1 MTRSN
6 LDLKALDS
14 AHHLHPFT
22 THHELREHGP
32 RVITRAEGVY
42 IYDEHGAKILDGM
55 AGLWC
60 VQLGYGRLELVDAAT
75 EAMKTLSYYNLFFQT
90 TTPYAAKLADLIA
103 QKTPAGLDQIF
114 FGCSGSEAVDSAIKL
129 IWYYWN
135 LQGKPEKKAIISRE
149 RAYHGST
156 VAAASLSGLPF
167 MQGIFDLP
175 LPRFH
180 HVGPTPHYYEY
191 ARPGESERDF
201 AMRCAKAVEDKILE
215 LGPENVAAF
224 AGEPVMGAG
233 GLMLPPDGYWQ
244 EIERI
249 CRKYDVLLWSDEV
262 ICGFG
267 RTGEWFGC
275 QTYGFTPDIMTMAK
289 GISSGYMPLS
299 AVALNKRMSDPIIN
313 ADTEMAHGYTYSG
326 HPVAAAVAIRNIELI
341 EELGLVGE
349 NGRRAAAYFQE
360 KLATL
365 NDHPLVGE
373 TRGIGLLG
381 ALELVKNKNT
391 RDRYQPDGCAGAA
404 CRTHCFETGVVM
416 RAVGDTMFL
425 CPPMVITNAEIDE
438 LFALVRASLDKT
450 FAQLN
455 A

>member
-1 MTRSN
+1 MKSN
-6 LDLKALDS
+6 LDIKALDS

-22 THHELREHGP
+22 THHELREKGP
-32 RVITRAEGVY
+32 RVISRAEGVY
-42 IYDEHGAKILDGM
+42 IYDEDGNEIIDGM

-60 VQLGYGRLELVDAAT
+60 VNVGYGRQELVDAAAET
-75 EAMKTLSYYNLFFQT
+75 MKTLSYYNLFFQT

-103 QKTPAGLDQIF
+103 QKTPAGLDQVMF
-114 FGCSGSEAVDSAIKL
+114 ASSGSEAVDTAIKL

-135 LQGKPEKKAIISRE
+135 LEGKPEKKAIIARQ

-156 VAAASLSGLPF
+156 VAGASLSGLPF

-191 ARPGESERDF
+191 GQAGESEHDF

-215 LGPENVAAF
+215 LGPDNVAAF

-233 GLMLPPDGYWQ
+233 GLMLPPEGYWA
-244 EIERI
+244 EVERI

-289 GISSGYMPLS
+289 GLTSGYVPLS

-313 ADTEMAHGYTYSG
+313 ADTEMAHGFTYSG
-326 HPVAAAVAIRNIELI
+326 HPVAATVAIRNIELI

-349 NGRRAAAYFQE
+349 RGAKTSRYFQE
-360 KLATL
+360 KLKTL

-373 TRGIGLLG
+373 TRGVGLLG
-381 ALELVKNKNT
+381 ALEIVKDKKT
-391 RDRYQPDGCAGAA
+391 RERFQPGGAA
-404 CRTHCFETGVVM
+404 GTICRGHCFGSGVVM

-425 CPPMVITNAEIDE
+425 CPPLVISEAEIDE
-438 LFALVRASLDKT
+438 MFVRIRRALDLTAKELD
-450 FAQLN
+450 A
-455 A
+455 

>member
-1 MTRSN
+1 MKPN
-6 LDLKALDS
+6 IDIKALDS

-22 THHELREHGP
+22 THHELRETGP
-32 RVITRAEGVY
+32 RVITHAEGVY
-42 IYDEHGAKILDGM
+42 IYDEDENRILDGM

-60 VQLGYGRLELVDAAT
+60 VQLGYGRQELVDAAA

-103 QKTPAGLDQIF
+103 QKTPEGLDQITF
-114 FGCSGSEAVDSAIKL
+114 ACSGSEAVDSAIKL

-135 LQGKPEKKAIISRE
+135 LQGKPEKKAIISRA

-156 VAAASLSGLPF
+156 AAAASLSGLPF

-180 HVGPTPHYYEY
+180 HVEPTPHFYEY
-191 ARPGESERDF
+191 GEPGESEHDF
-201 AMRCAKAVEDKILE
+201 AMRCAKALEDKILE

-233 GLMLPPDGYWQ
+233 GLMLPPEGYWP
-244 EIERI
+244 EVERI

-267 RTGEWFGC
+267 RTGNWFGC

-289 GISSGYMPLS
+289 GITSGYQPLS
-299 AVALNKRMSDPIIN
+299 AVALNRRVADPIIN
-313 ADTEMAHGYTYSG
+313 ADSEMAHGFTYSG
-326 HPVAAAVAIRNIELI
+326 HPVAAAVAIRNIELLD
-341 EELGLVGE
+341 ELDLVGAR
-349 NGRRAAAYFQE
+349 GAKAARYFQE
-360 KLATL
+360 KLKTL
-365 NDHPLVGE
+365 DDHPLVGE
-373 TRGIGLLG
+373 TRGVGLLG
-381 ALELVKNKNT
+381 ALELVKNKET
-391 RDRYQPDGCAGAA
+391 KERFSPGGHAGMV
-404 CRTHCFETGVVM
+404 CRTHCFATGVVM

-425 CPPMVITNAEIDE
+425 CPPLVITEAETDE
-438 LFALVRASLDKT
+438 LFDLVGKALDKT
-450 FAQLN
+450 AMELGV
-455 A
+455 